1 MCKRFLSFS
10 YRPYEGGLSI
20 TISGGGR
27 FGLNPSALIWL
38 TKESRR
44 VISCALRA
52 AFDGVSD
59 SDEVTSCAG
68 KRTGKITPS
77 KKAVKYLAAQDRNLI
92 VSPMRFTG
100 ANDSTRSKVV
110 AKYPGD
116 PDYNLKPCQPAPV
129 VSLSRF
135 ALPCY
140 SPWFRRLDARLQR
153 PGVAYC
159 ATLRG
164 ARRGQFCL
172 TLRLVSFRA
181 DWKPIVERKN
191 V

>member
-1 MCKRFLSFS
+1 
-10 YRPYEGGLSI
+10 
-20 TISGGGR
+20 
-27 FGLNPSALIWL
+27 
-38 TKESRR
+38 
-44 VISCALRA
+44 
-52 AFDGVSD
+52 
-59 SDEVTSCAG
+59 
-68 KRTGKITPS
+68 
-77 KKAVKYLAAQDRNLI
+77 
-92 VSPMRFTG
+92 MRFTG

-181 DWKPIVERKN
+181 DWKPIVASFVGVGEKPQGFADSALLHRCRHRL
-191 V
+191 